1 MAFCFYSGTSIVS
14 VSMLWNSNNT
24 NSWATFVSEE
34 NHRHVVDCKSLQP
47 SVWFVG
53 CHWAPFVNQWL
64 VKSQIYQSSADAI
77 YTTWHG
83 YCYLSDIQHGG
94 YLSGVWCLMLSDLM
108 SFLYILPNSYPTPS
122 HLNKPQNGAWKG
134 FIREYFVSNP
144 SIIDICQNSILSFVT
159 SMLRDLK
166 C

>member
-1 MAFCFYSGTSIVS
+1 MVFCFYSRTSIVS

-64 VKSQIYQSSADAI
+64 VKSQNYQSSADAI
-77 YTTWHG
+77 YTTMG
-83 YCYLSDIQHGG
+83 ATTCLIYNMVATCLVSD
-94 YLSGVWCLMLSDLM
+94 VWCCLIWWA
-108 SFLYILPNSYPTPS
+108 FYTFYPTVTQHPVTWTS
-122 HLNKPQNGAWKG
+122 HKMGRGKVLSEN
-134 FIREYFVSNP
+134 
-144 SIIDICQNSILSFVT
+144 ILYQIHQSLTSAKTQSFHLLQER
-159 SMLRDLK
+159 SEK
-166 C
+166 